1 MRWVWKKL
9 KSRERERER
18 EEISSSRDKDKIIA
32 EKDAKI
38 EELHLELV
46 LWKNN
51 TIVAQS
57 RSASPL
63 YDSYL
68 SSEESLENEKE
79 IGENTEKENISS
91 PKKKQKET
99 DNFHIVNFLTE
110 NLGDNSEL
118 DRKIK
123 DAEKNFKNLE
133 RENRELKLKLSN
145 LSEETEDLRE
155 QLEEAKKI
163 KPAKSDF
170 GKEQQRKFNFT
181 RGTVSSLSRI
191 SKGNIQNQTIKN
203 NNKSLTKIKDD
214 KVKLQATISEQ
225 EKKIKELENFIIEE
239 KNNRDELD
247 KCHKELETR
256 LEAEIK
262 KLKTEKEK
270 LSFSL
275 SVAESELLKSEK
287 LELITSSP
295 TEKSETREIITTT
308 LIQGLQRKINR
319 LELEL
324 EDKERKLRDLKEK
337 YNDEIVEKAKQDIKE
352 TEEFETFSELYDQQE
367 ELKNK
372 IVELERELAKSKV
385 KGKENCDI
393 EKHKY
398 LENQIIILL
407 TTIKTTEKS
416 LEKVKMTLDLTG
428 KEREKLL
435 EIIKAQKEQVKSGQ
449 LTSTEQEFLKLI
461 PDPLYS
467 AREGEPIEKCFG
479 WENFET
485 QLERLQ
491 TWMNEK
497 QISDFPNLDAFSI
510 LISLTRVKEFRE
522 HIEEVKNKSELEKPT
537 ELEAEKRCEAKEYEE
552 HKNLVEKLIF
562 KEEQISLLREES
574 DHYYAKIVGEEDLK
588 NEIRKLKGE
597 LLAVQGK
604 GKKQEIGSSCRD
616 CKEYWEKWNEVRET
630 LGKSEII
637 QKEQASKIENLNE
650 LLNHNG
656 VEFAKKLTGQEIK
669 NRKENEKIVQQIK
682 DNYSDILSQ
691 EKREREIEKG
701 ELTSKIEG
709 LTEEKDEIITNL
721 KTSLTN
727 EQSKRTTAENDLTD
741 CQAAT
746 TERIND
752 LKNELN
758 ETTRAYENSINQN
771 SNLRF
776 NLNEARDLNTNLQQQ
791 LSQMEQAADS
801 YWEHVKSENKNYQD
815 EIKRLQGLVDTLPGE
830 FLDTQD
836 EWLKRDYPDE
846 FAELERNGK
855 ALNVKNLIE
864 LLQKKLADYEKLK
877 SNWDQEKKEVEDIYQ
892 IEKENWENEFK
903 TLKDDLS
910 TEQAKRK
917 KYTRYYTNT
926 NLKLVQKQLQ
936 AEKQQALIT
945 NLKQDLNRLAR
956 EYQQAKKHS
965 DSTNYDQVWELKNQI
980 KEKQETIEHLE
991 SKMTAL
997 NQLAETE
1004 LTEHEQNNTNLQ
1016 NQLNDQ
1022 KSTLD
1027 EQTKTIALQDEIE
1040 AKLRQTNDDL
1050 NTDYQALKTEQVAAQ
1065 QKINDLTAEN
1075 RDLDTY
1081 LAGLDDVLLNKNSE
1095 LTKFLREKGQL
1106 EKQIEKLKV
1115 RLTNTK
1121 NDWEAEVDGL
1131 EKQNKKLQKKLATA
1145 IELFGQEKVKNKKL
1159 KNFKGDANKLFERA
1173 KWLNYLLETRT
1184 EQRDR
1189 ARQKLKDLKAQQE
1202 ELKRTAETKQVSL
1215 ALIKYQ
1221 GESISDEQIDQ
1232 QFLTSVITDTSNAL
1246 VDEIAKTQNYL
1257 GVKDLTQIATAPEYK
1272 LPKDK
1277 TLTDLIQAYY
1287 DNDIQQVIQA
1297 FPELNHLGSDSSVGE
1312 VINTLKTLLNKPPII
1327 ITKTEKD
1334 NSFQVELEQAQKVIT
1349 RLEKE
1354 LGTKPV
1360 KEIINTP
1367 FGEELTVIIQLEL
1380 TSLQELFGNQLDP
1393 LTQKQIREATTYSQ
1407 VVQARQNF
1415 LAKHLNFTAGST
1427 LNSAPIQSTWPVERV
1442 FWLIWLLI
1450 SLGVIGGLLVKMK
1463 NKRKKN

>member
-1 MRWVWKKL
+1 M
-9 KSRERERER
+9 
-18 EEISSSRDKDKIIA
+18 I
-32 EKDAKI
+32 
-38 EELHLELV
+38 
-46 LWKNN
+46 
-51 TIVAQS
+51 
-57 RSASPL
+57 
-63 YDSYL
+63 
-68 SSEESLENEKE
+68 
-79 IGENTEKENISS
+79 
-91 PKKKQKET
+91 
-99 DNFHIVNFLTE
+99 
-110 NLGDNSEL
+110 
-118 DRKIK
+118 
-123 DAEKNFKNLE
+123 
-133 RENRELKLKLSN
+133 
-145 LSEETEDLRE
+145 
-155 QLEEAKKI
+155 
-163 KPAKSDF
+163 
-170 GKEQQRKFNFT
+170 
-181 RGTVSSLSRI
+181 
-191 SKGNIQNQTIKN
+191 
-203 NNKSLTKIKDD
+203 KIKDD

-287 LELITSSP
+287 LELIASSP

-337 YNDEIVEKAKQDIKE
+337 YNDEIVEKAKQGIKE

-435 EIIKAQKEQVKSGQ
+435 EIIEAQKEQVKSGQ

-497 QISDFPNLDAFSI
+497 QTSDFPNLDAFSI
-510 LISLTRVKEFRE
+510 LISLTRVKELRE
-522 HIEEVKNKSELEKPT
+522 RIEELKNKSELEKPT

-552 HKNLVEKLIF
+552 HKNLVEKLIL
-562 KEEQISLLREES
+562 KEAQIISLREES
-574 DHYYAKIVGEEDLK
+574 DHYYAKIVGEEDLE

-616 CKEYWEKWNEVRET
+616 CKEYWEKWNEVREK
-630 LGKSEII
+630 LEKSEII
-637 QKEQASKIENLNE
+637 QKEQVSKIENLNE

-669 NRKENEKIVQQIK
+669 NRKENKKIVQQIK
-682 DNYSDILSQ
+682 RQDEYLTKLQTKWENTRKEIDKIKKSRDNYSDSLSQ
-691 EKREREIEKG
+691 EKREREIEQENWVKKESEMTNQIHG
-701 ELTSKIEG
+701 LMDEKTKLVTKNNEL
-709 LTEEKDEIITNL
+709 EKDLKQLQDTGAKLTDEISEKNKTITNL
-721 KTSLTN
+721 KTSLTDEKN
-727 EQSKRTTAENDLTD
+727 KRTTAENDLTD
-741 CQAAT
+741 YQAAA

-752 LKNELN
+752 LRNELN

-771 SNLRF
+771 SDLRF

-801 YWEHVKSENKNYQD
+801 YWEHVKGENKNYRT

-892 IEKENWENEFK
+892 IEKENWETEFK
-903 TLKDDLS
+903 TLKDNLS

-956 EYQQAKKHS
+956 EYQQAKSHS
-965 DSTNYDQVWELKNQI
+965 DSTNYDQVRELKNQI
-980 KEKQETIEHLE
+980 KEKNETIEHLE

-1027 EQTKTIALQDEIE
+1027 EQTKTIALQDGIE

-1106 EKQIEKLKV
+1106 EKQIEKLKA

-1131 EKQNKKLQKKLATA
+1131 EKQNKKLQKKLAAA

-1173 KWLNYLLETRT
+1173 KLLNYLLETRT

-1277 TLTDLIQAYY
+1277 TLTDLIQSYY

-1297 FPELNHLGSDSSVGE
+1297 FPELSHLGSDSSVGE

-1334 NSFQVELEQAQKVIT
+1334 NSFQVELEQAQKVIN
-1349 RLEKE
+1349 RLERE
-1354 LGTKPV
+1354 LSAKPV
-1360 KEIINTP
+1360 KEIVNTP

-1450 SLGVIGGLLVKMK
+1450 SLGVIGSLLVKMK